1 MIHCSAI
8 VPYREASDE
17 MPRQTARVAE
27 VLCGFGRPFEILL
40 VEDGPSGGE
49 PAAPIELDQN
59 ALPAVRLLR
68 LDRRGGLSAALSA
81 GIAAARGEVLLAM
94 APGDQYRAEQIGWL
108 VERLSRA
115 DLVVGRRPR
124 PRWMKGWL
132 AASQLPRRLFLGL
145 DARDP
150 DCLFWAARRE
160 AVERLTLSAGMHRF
174 LAPLV
179 AARGY
184 RVCEI
189 HVDAAGPSR
198 GAEHRLLSEESG
210 SLLAAG
216 NLLYTWWQRRNAR
229 PIEAREAPPHSVSA
243 SHSPRIAA

>member
-1 MIHCSAI
+1 MIHFSAI
-8 VPYREASDE
+8 VPYRGASDE
-17 MPRQTARVAE
+17 LRRQTARVAE
-27 VLCGFGRPFEILL
+27 VLRGFGVPFEILL
-40 VEDGPSGGE
+40 VEDGPSGGDR
-49 PAAPIELDQN
+49 PAPIELDHH
-59 ALPAVRLLR
+59 ALPSVRFLR
-68 LDRRGGLSAALSA
+68 LNHRGGLSAALSA
-81 GIAAARGEVLLAM
+81 GIAAARGEVLFGM
-94 APGDQYRAEQIGWL
+94 APDGQFRAEQIGWL

-124 PRWMKGWL
+124 PRWMKAWL
-132 AASQLPRRLFLGL
+132 AAARLPRRLFLGL

-198 GAEHRLLSEESG
+198 GAEHRFLSEESG

-229 PIEAREAPPHSVSA
+229 PIEAREAMPHSLSA